1 MRLSSRLAIG
11 VAAVTL
17 AAPGAF
23 AQQAASPAADTGADR
38 DVVVITGVGPT
49 RSSDEL
55 IASTT
60 VLTSDAVV
68 ERLAGGLGDTL
79 KGLPGVA
86 STSFGPG
93 ASRPIIR
100 GLGAERVQVLANGIG
115 VIDASAA
122 SPDHA
127 VTSDPLG
134 AERIEILRGPASL
147 AYGGGATGG
156 VVNVIDGLIREELP
170 KEAVSGSVYGA
181 LTSADEGKQAAGRV
195 VGTAGN
201 FVGVLSGSWMDA
213 GNIDIPGYALS
224 SAARAEE
231 VAEGHDPAE
240 FAKGTLPNSAVE
252 TKSLSG
258 SLSWVG
264 DNAYL
269 GGAIRRAENTYGI
282 VAEDEAFIDMKQTR
296 YDVRGG
302 IDFDG
307 PISSLKASGSVVDYE
322 HTEFESAGNP
332 GTKFTNEGWEARVE
346 AGHAPIGLLEGSVG
360 IQASKRDF
368 AAVGEEALIG
378 RTKTEN
384 TGLFVFETWDAG
396 EWGLEGGLRFDQTDI
411 NNIDFGKRGFDTW
424 NASFGAHMHVG
435 DHIFLGA
442 SIAKTAR
449 APTDLELFADGPHPA
464 TGQYEVGDATLGVEK
479 GVNTELTARWE
490 DTAFNLQATVYRF
503 DFDSFVYLEDT
514 GLVHEGEEEGGGEE
528 GGHEHGDLPIFQYVQ
543 AGAVFTGF
551 ELQGDVKLGNAFG
564 VNWKADASV
573 DFVRA
578 KLDAGGNLPLIPPLT
593 VNAGIEAEY
602 NGITGRIGAQYAAEQ
617 DKVADFET
625 PTDSYLTFDARVGI
639 PLNESVKLMLEA
651 RNITDEEVRVHSS
664 PLKEIAP
671 LMGRN
676 FRIALK
682 ADF

>member
-1 MRLSSRLAIG
+1 MRLASRLAIG
-11 VAAVTL
+11 VAAVAL
-17 AAPGAF
+17 AAPGAM
-23 AQQAASPAADTGADR
+23 AQTTAPPQAAVQNDSASS
-38 DVVVITGVGPT
+38 DVVVITGVGPSRT
-49 RSSDEL
+49 SDEL

-79 KGLPGVA
+79 AGLPGVA

-170 KEAVSGSVYGA
+170 KEAVSGAMYGA
-181 LTSADEGKQAAGRV
+181 LTSADEGKQVAGRV

-201 FVGVLSGSWMDA
+201 FVGVLNGSWMDA
-213 GNIDIPGYALS
+213 GDIDIPGYALS
-224 SAARAEE
+224 SKARAEE

-240 FAKGTLPNSAVE
+240 FANGTLPNSAVE

-258 SLSWVG
+258 GLSWVG
-264 DNAYL
+264 ENAYL

-282 VAEDEAFIDMKQTR
+282 VAEENAFIEMEQTR

-302 IDFDG
+302 IDFNG

-322 HTEFESAGNP
+322 HTEFEAPGEP
-332 GTKFTNEGWEARVE
+332 GTKFTNEGWEARIE

-360 IQASKRDF
+360 LQASKRDF

-411 NNIDFGKRGFDTW
+411 DNTDFGKRGFDTW

-442 SIAKTAR
+442 SIAKTQR

-464 TGQYEVGDATLGVEK
+464 TGQYEVGDSSLRIEK
-479 GVNTELTARWE
+479 GLNTELTARWE
-490 DTAFNLQATVYRF
+490 DDAFNLQATVYRF

-514 GLVHEGEEEGGGEE
+514 GLV
-528 GGHEHGDLPIFQYVQ
+528 
-543 AGAVFTGF
+543 
-551 ELQGDVKLGNAFG
+551 
-564 VNWKADASV
+564 
-573 DFVRA
+573 
-578 KLDAGGNLPLIPPLT
+578 
-593 VNAGIEAEY
+593 
-602 NGITGRIGAQYAAEQ
+602 
-617 DKVADFET
+617 
-625 PTDSYLTFDARVGI
+625 
-639 PLNESVKLMLEA
+639 
-651 RNITDEEVRVHSS
+651 
-664 PLKEIAP
+664 
-671 LMGRN
+671 
-676 FRIALK
+676 
-682 ADF
+682 